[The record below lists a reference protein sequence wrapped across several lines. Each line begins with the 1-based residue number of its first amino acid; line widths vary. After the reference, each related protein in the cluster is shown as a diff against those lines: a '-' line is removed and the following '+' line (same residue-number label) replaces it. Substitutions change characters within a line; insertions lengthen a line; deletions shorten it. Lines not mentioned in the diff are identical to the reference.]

1 MRVVCINDSDRPNDI
16 PISKWV
22 VKGKEYTVIKISKM
36 IMQGNILGVQ
46 LEEIDLSDCVPHLFF
61 AATRFAEIEPSKE
74 KKEEKIEELEEEF
87 ELA

>member
-1 MRVVCINDSDRPNDI
+1 MKVVCINDSDRPNDI
-16 PISKWV
+16 PTSKWV
-22 VKGKEYTVIKISKM
+22 VKGQIYTVIKVSKM

-61 AATRFAEIEPSKE
+61 AATRFAEIESSKE